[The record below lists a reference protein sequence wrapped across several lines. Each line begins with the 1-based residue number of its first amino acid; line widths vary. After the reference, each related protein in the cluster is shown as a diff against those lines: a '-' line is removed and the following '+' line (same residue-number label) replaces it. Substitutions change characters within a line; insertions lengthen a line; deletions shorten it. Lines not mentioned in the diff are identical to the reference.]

1 MRKPF
6 GFLLIT
12 LCLTFSPLEAAVP
25 LGFPS
30 FRGYD
35 NNNNLLVGGKVYSYQ
50 GGTSTPKN
58 TYSDPALAIPNP
70 NPLVLDSRGEALIY
84 LDPHSS
90 TKLVLQDA
98 QSNVIRTWDN
108 LIWGGLGLI
117 NSLMPQQFGAK
128 GDGLADDTAAL
139 NAAVA
144 AAPVGGVIYL
154 PPGTYKTTG
163 WLINKTVSL
172 IADTPFL
179 YGSGSQAATVKAAGS
194 QDYILKFQGTFSADA
209 SSFLHPRLRN
219 VNIDGGNQ
227 TITDAAFIMEYCHL
241 SHVEGCSFQNVKGR
255 GVRLRTVWE
264 MRLRDFFISNCG
276 TINTGSAFAIDGPKP
291 FDYAQG
297 CSDVSISGGIWSS
310 NRGRW
315 LEVSAQA
322 NLDGC
327 WIKDNKFELDQV
339 STPNS
344 LPTDVLHFDAL
355 SRSMIINNTF
365 AGFGQKS
372 GNYANLISING
383 DPRLPPTGWRKCDS
397 GESGLWLSGQRRH
410 RRLIPR
416 HRRPLVKEGRQ
427 YLHH

>member
-6 GFLLIT
+6 GFLLIA
-12 LCLTFSPLEAAVP
+12 LCLTISPLEAAVP
-25 LGFPS
+25 LPFPS

-35 NNNNLLVGGKVYSYQ
+35 NNNNPLVGGKVYSYQ

-70 NPLVLDSRGEALIY
+70 NPIVLDRRGEALIY

-98 QSNVIRTWDN
+98 QSNMIRTWDN
-108 LIWGGLGLI
+108 LIWGGPGPN

-172 IADTPFL
+172 VTDTPFL
-179 YGSGSQAATVKAAGS
+179 YGSGSQATTVKAAGS
-194 QDYILKFQGTFSADA
+194 QDYILKFQGTFTADA

-227 TITDAAFIMEYCHL
+227 TINDAAFIMEYCHL
-241 SHVEGCSFQNVKGR
+241 AHVEGCSFQNVKGR

-264 MRLRDFFISNCG
+264 MRLRDFFLSNCG
-276 TINTGSAFAIDGPKP
+276 TINTGSAFYIDGPKL

-315 LEVSAQA
+315 LEVSAHA

-327 WIKDNKFELDQV
+327 WIKDNKFELDNV

-355 SRSMIINNTF
+355 SRSMIIT
-365 AGFGQKS
+365 QV
-372 GNYANLISING
+372 LQSILKKTCNI
-383 DPRLPPTGWRKCDS
+383 K
-397 GESGLWLSGQRRH
+397 
-410 RRLIPR
+410 
-416 HRRPLVKEGRQ
+416 
-427 YLHH
+427 